1 MKLKRLKF
9 IGILFFSFFLLIANT
24 SCTSLIED
32 EVDKQKEEEEEEE
45 EGVATMTAQVNGEAF
60 ESYIIGDGESVSATI
75 NIVST
80 GGYLGAISGFDFTIG
95 LKRPKAIIFY
105 FIGDDYET
113 LSNGEIYNTITPD
126 FLSRGAYAWYN
137 QNNGEEEGNEG
148 FGDNKELEE
157 VYVKISSIDKEKMLL
172 SGEFNYKGTSS
183 VTGKKYAITNGKF
196 SNVPFE
202 LEE

>member
-1 MKLKRLKF
+1 MKLKSLKF
-9 IGILFFSFFLLIANT
+9 IGILFLGFVLLVANT

-32 EVDKQKEEEEEEE
+32 EVDNQKEEEEKEE
-45 EGVATMTAQVNGEAF
+45 VIATMTAEVNGEAF

-75 NIVST
+75 NILST

-105 FIGDDYET
+105 FIGGDYEA

-126 FLSRGAYAWYN
+126 FLSSGAYAWYT

-157 VYVKISSIDKEKMLL
+157 VYVKITSIDKENKLL

-196 SNVPFE
+196 SNVLYVLDQE
-202 LEE
+202 